1 MFRSGRRF
9 EGSRLQILAVPTSGA
24 TGRVGYVIGKKLL
37 GRAVDRNRLKRMLR
51 EAIRGRR
58 PAINAFDII
67 LRLRQPCPAAELAG
81 VATEASTL
89 LDALASPAPET
100 PR

>member
-9 EGSRLQILAVPTSGA
+9 EGSRLQILAVPTSST

-100 PR
+100 AR